1 MAGVLLQGL
10 RRAVEKEGVKI
21 HFIKVKG
28 HMDQCKGFLEKF
40 RCAKG
45 NRLADDYA
53 TKGMQK
59 ETLGMPYTMET
70 MPQHMR

>member
-1 MAGVLLQGL
+1 MHASDLMDDFFSDLMQLTFAG
-10 RRAVEKEGVKI
+10 RSSST
-21 HFIKVKG
+21 
-28 HMDQCKGFLEKF
+28 KGFLEKF